1 MHLCEELVLY
11 QKGAKGAA
19 VVDGLDPNA
28 PAERFFFILCK
39 MPIDGA
45 EFTIYSVLL
54 CNHRELEGLQGGREF
69 HQEYS

>member
-11 QKGAKGAA
+11 QKGAA
-19 VVDGLDPNA
+19 VVNGLDPNA
-28 PAERFFFILCK
+28 PAERFFFFLLCK

-69 HQEYS
+69 HREYS